1 MKFNEKEM
9 FAEFFDTL
17 LTLKNNKK
25 TNSNDINIEL
35 VKISGWKLINLH

>member
-17 LTLKNNKK
+17 LTLKNNNK